1 MIAVFEAVKV
11 ERLREDGRYS
21 VAGDVRGERTHV
33 QSHLGVRGAK
43 VGQVAIPESVLR
55 GALGA
60 RKAQPVVVQEHSPR
74 VYAHPPLTGGLAQL
88 AEGVSRTDEL
98 ADARLQTHTLV
109 AGDVGREEDS
119 ATLHIAHL
127 TDRVVR
133 KDVPGVV
140 VGDGHRKPVHPR
152 LVSDVIQDRTYT
164 LIAKVGGK
172 GEYR

>member
-88 AEGVSRTDEL
+88 AEGVPRAGEL
-98 ADARLQTHTLV
+98 ADTRLQTLV
-109 AGDVGREEDS
+109 AGDLRREEDS